1 MTISQQHLDELADE
15 LRDRTND
22 FINEEVWQ
30 LLYDNEY
37 ITETDDN
44 AVILIHK
51 VLHNFYHP
59 NLTKVF
65 D

>member
-1 MTISQQHLDELADE
+1 MKLTQDKINELAE
-15 LRDRTND
+15 ILQDRTSD

-30 LLYDNEY
+30 LLYDSEY

-44 AVILIHK
+44 AVKLIHE
-51 VLHNFYHP
+51 VLHSFYHT
-59 NLTKVF
+59 NLTKTF